1 MPAVNTSN
9 AISCDA
15 ATTTWRRTDS
25 TVPTIVRSSF
35 VRRSLEGGQRA
46 LPEPVE
52 VGAQDRQPGRVDAV
66 EAARARLAVDD
77 QPDVLEHLEVLGHG
91 WAADRQLGRQLAHRP
106 RPVGQA
112 VEDRPARRVAQG

>member
-9 AISCDA
+9 AVCCDA

-25 TVPTIVRSSF
+25 TVPTIALSFFVCRSF
-35 VRRSLEGGQRA
+35 KGGQRA

-52 VGAQDRQPGRVDAV
+52 VGAQDRQPGWVDLV
-66 EAARARLAVDD
+66 QAACARLTVDD

-91 WAADRQLGRQLAHRP
+91 GAADRQLGRQLAHRS
-106 RPVGQA
+106 RTVGQA
-112 VEDRPARRVAQG
+112 